1 MDTVSGVKT
10 PLWIKKKKNDFKIN
24 SWNEKIE
31 FYSLKDDITFDWDL
45 EMFWVSFTIQLQ
57 VNGGIRFEVIYKK

>member
-10 PLWIKKKKNDFKIN
+10 PLWIKKKQNEFKIN